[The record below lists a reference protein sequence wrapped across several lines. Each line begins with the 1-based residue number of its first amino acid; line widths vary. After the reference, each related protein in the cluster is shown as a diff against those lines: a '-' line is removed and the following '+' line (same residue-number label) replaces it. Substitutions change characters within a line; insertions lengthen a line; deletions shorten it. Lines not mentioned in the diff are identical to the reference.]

1 MTLKDRRVK
10 INPVTQVRYSY
21 LDRQFADI
29 EPIVDDIRKLVKS
42 GDFTLGAPVAEF
54 EAEFARLIGSQYA
67 VGVGSGTDAL
77 TLSLKA
83 LGIGPGDEVI
93 TAANTFVATAG
104 AIAAAGA
111 RIVFVDCDDKFVIDA
126 DLMERAITPRTKA
139 LLPVQW
145 GGQPADMSRIMDIA
159 ARHKIP
165 VLEDACQSIG
175 AEIDG
180 RKCGTWGAAA
190 GFSLH
195 PLKNL
200 NVWGDGGL
208 ITTDSQELRDRLILM
223 RNHGMSTRD
232 EYAFY
237 AYNSRLDSLQAVV
250 GLHLIKDFEWIT
262 NTRIANAAKLD
273 AALSKLI
280 PRVTLPRRDA
290 GERHVYHLY
299 QFLAQD
305 RDLLCAHLRAH
316 GVEAKVHYPVP
327 LHLQPASR
335 SLGYKAGDFPKAEAQ
350 AKTTVTLPVHQHLT
364 AEELSYMISC
374 VEEFYS

>member
-1 MTLKDRRVK
+1 MKPQTKMR
-10 INPVTQVRYSY
+10 VRYSY

-29 EPIVDDIRKLVKS
+29 APILGDIRKLVKS
-42 GDFTLGAPVAEF
+42 GDFTLGAPVAQF
-54 EAEFARLIGSQYA
+54 EARFARLIGTKFA

-77 TLSLKA
+77 LLSLKA
-83 LGIGPGDEVI
+83 LGVVPGDEVI

-111 RIVFVDCDDKFVIDA
+111 RVVFVDCDDRFVIDP
-126 DLMERAITPRTKA
+126 DLIERAITPRTKA
-139 LLPVQW
+139 LLPVHW
-145 GGQPADMSRIMDIA
+145 GGQPADLGRILKIA
-159 ARHKIP
+159 ARRKLP

-175 AEIDG
+175 AAIGG
-180 RKCGTWGAAA
+180 RKCGSWGAAA

-208 ITTDSQELRDRLILM
+208 ITTDSKKLRDTLLLM

-237 AYNSRLDSLQAVV
+237 AHNSRLDSLQAVV

-262 NTRIANAAKLD
+262 KTRIANAAKLD
-273 AALSKLI
+273 AALSDLS
-280 PRVTLPRRDA
+280 PSVTLPRRDPK
-290 GERHVYHLY
+290 ERHVYHLY
-299 QFLAQD
+299 QFLAED
-305 RDLLCAHLRAH
+305 RDRLCRHLQER
-316 GVEAKVHYPVP
+316 GVEAKIHYPVP

-335 SLGYKAGDFPKAEAQ
+335 RLGYKAGDFPKAEAQ
-350 AKTTVTLPVHQHLT
+350 AKATITLPVHQHLT
-364 AEELSYMISC
+364 ADELDYMIRC
-374 VEEFYS
+374 VKEFYS